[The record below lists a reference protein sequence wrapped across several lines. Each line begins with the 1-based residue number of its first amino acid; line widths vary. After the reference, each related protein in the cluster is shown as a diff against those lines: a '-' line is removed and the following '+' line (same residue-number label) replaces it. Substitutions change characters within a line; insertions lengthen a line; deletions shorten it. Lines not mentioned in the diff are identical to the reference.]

1 MAQSAL
7 RALTQQLMQGGP
19 APSGMASYQ
28 TAVENAVQRPQN
40 NADMLGGLSQFTSL
54 DTPQNM
60 SLGATVA
67 DIGMGFLPGVGT
79 AQGMRDF
86 ERARRD
92 DDMLGMALGGLSAFP
107 FVGGVVKAGKG
118 IGKAAE
124 GALDMSRAARMQR
137 AREQGFDVDNILY
150 HGTDQEFDQFNVE
163 GRGKTAGS
171 GAFFTDDPKLAETYL
186 SLRGGNILPVM
197 ARKSDMPIVR
207 VMPYEDGEIPNWS
220 DISRANYPVI
230 EYPDGTQDDLFDVFG
245 LDDVTST
252 DEIAALAREK
262 GFPGITIEGIRDA
275 GPNSHI
281 YNAKE
286 YLSQKY
292 GINVADDFSNVSG
305 SQFAEA
311 RQYVDDLYKRPSSI
325 TSIFDPSYI
334 RSVNAEFNPAN
345 RGSAN
350 LMAGVMGGAVGLSA
364 LRQIMPQQE
373 QE

>member
-28 TAVENAVQRPQN
+28 TAVQNAANRPQPKPIGQQM
-40 NADMLGGLSQFTSL
+40 ADVLGGVSLPLSAVPIVG
-54 DTPQNM
+54 DIAG
-60 SLGATVA
+60 LGADA
-67 DIGMGFLPGVGT
+67 AMYANYPEERT
-79 AQGMRDF
+79 A
-86 ERARRD
+86 
-92 DDMLGMALGGLSAFP
+92 LNYGLTLAGILP
-107 FVGGVVKAGKG
+107 FVPSAAG
-118 IGKAAE
+118 IRTAE
-124 GALDMSRAARMQR
+124 GALDMSQAARMQR

-163 GRGKTAGS
+163 GKGKTAGS

-197 ARKSDMPIVR
+197 ARKSDMPIVS
-207 VMPYEDGEIPNWS
+207 VMPYEDGKIPNWS

-252 DEIAALAREK
+252 DEIAAMAREK

-325 TSIFDPSYI
+325 TAIFDPSYI
-334 RSVNAEFNPAN
+334 RSVNAAFDPAKRN
-345 RGSAN
+345 SAN
-350 LMAGVMGGAVGLSA
+350 LMAGIMGGAVGLSA
-364 LRQIMPQQE
+364 LRQLMPKQE

>member
-1 MAQSAL
+1 
-7 RALTQQLMQGGP
+7 
-19 APSGMASYQ
+19 MASYQ